1 MRPVDDAMAY
11 QGRADDPRAGQR
23 RADDVEARW
32 DRVVAGAVLAF
43 ALYVIAAARQMAYWQ
58 ERIPGPGFAPLW
70 LGIGLAVA
78 AIGVL
83 VRPRRGAGRP
93 AGSTDGLPAAP
104 PSVAEPLTAPPS
116 APGGVSPA
124 AAPGSRGVVVGLAAV
139 TVVAVAL
146 LERLGTGATLVLL
159 LAGSV
164 RLLGGTWRTAL
175 LAAAGLTAGLVW
187 LFGRGLQ
194 VPLPRGPWGF

>member
-1 MRPVDDAMAY
+1 MCAHARGDARRPD
-11 QGRADDPRAGQR
+11 GAG
-23 RADDVEARW
+23 AWW
-32 DRVVAGAVLAF
+32 DRVVAAAVLAL
-43 ALYVIAAARQMAYWQ
+43 ALYVIAEARRMAYWQ

-78 AIGVL
+78 AVGVL
-83 VRPRRGAGRP
+83 ASSRHGAVGRAESIRGLPDARAPGAEPP
-93 AGSTDGLPAAP
+93 AGPAPPTSGTLPAA
-104 PSVAEPLTAPPS
+104 AQ
-116 APGGVSPA
+116 
-124 AAPGSRGVVVGLAAV
+124 GSRAVVLGLTAV

-146 LERLGTGATLVLL
+146 LERIGTGATLVLL
-159 LAGSV
+159 LTSAV

-187 LFGRGLQ
+187 LFGRWLQ